1 MGGAFL
7 LPSNQSQIYQSIVS
21 PIIDII
27 RRKKLKEKAIS
38 SFNYTDCYCLALD
51 KFSYLSRTMA
61 RGSNR
66 AVAAACR

>member
-21 PIIDII
+21 PIIYII

-38 SFNYTDCYCLALD
+38 SFNYTDYYCSHEQWLGE
-51 KFSYLSRTMA
+51 KSQK
-61 RGSNR
+61 N
-66 AVAAACR
+66 